1 METKRKALGKG
12 LEQLF
17 SNEVINFENFEKNIV
32 ESTPKSDITKILLSE
47 IRSNPYQIEITD
59 KFSTKANALLAIA
72 KAYGIDQK
80 DTIAVG
86 DAGNDCSM
94 IQAAGIG
101 IAVKNAEDSAKSVA
115 DVVLEYSNEEDA
127 IMHIIKSYT

>member
-1 METKRKALGKG
+1 MDYPQVLDKVYDKLDAFKQKL
-12 LEQLF
+12 
-17 SNEVINFENFEKNIV
+17 NV
-32 ESTPKSDITKILLSE
+32 

-101 IAVKNAEDSAKSVA
+101 IAVKNAEDPAKSVA